1 MWMQERA
8 VTRFRRSA
16 LVEPARDNARAV
28 SSENVDLV
36 RESIE
41 RFNRHDI
48 PGVLR
53 LMDPEIRFEHRMA
66 ELQGSFTGVD
76 AVRGWLA
83 DIAEHF
89 DHWRI
94 DCDDFRDLGDRV
106 LALGTL
112 SAVGKSSGVETEVPY
127 TVLAR
132 LRNGAL
138 TEFTD
143 YGDREK
149 AIEAAGLSA

>member
-8 VTRFRRSA
+8 VTRFGRSV

-41 RFNRHDI
+41 RFNRNDI

-132 LRNGAL
+132 FRNGVL
-138 TEFTD
+138 TQFTD